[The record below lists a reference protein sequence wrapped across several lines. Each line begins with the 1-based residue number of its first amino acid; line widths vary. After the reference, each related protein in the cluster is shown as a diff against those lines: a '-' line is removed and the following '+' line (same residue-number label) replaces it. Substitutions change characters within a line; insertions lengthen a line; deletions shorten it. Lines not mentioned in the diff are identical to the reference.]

1 MTKEF
6 DLVILGSGATAFAA
20 ALRAAEL
27 GKTAAITEWRTL
39 GGTCVNRGCL
49 PSKNLLEA
57 AKLFYDS
64 NHPRYPGLVSA
75 SMGLDFKALIEQ
87 KNQMI
92 HDYRDKKYQ
101 SIITDSE
108 TLEVVMGR
116 ARFVG
121 PHQVSIGND
130 DLKANV
136 VLIATGSSPTIPELP
151 GLSSTPYLTSDL
163 LSSCED
169 REHGELKELPESL
182 ICVGGGYIA
191 LEIGQMFSRFGSRVT
206 VLEKGPQILPRYEPE
221 ITQCLN
227 SILCSEG
234 ITVLTDAK
242 VQRVQGDHKQ
252 VSVHVEVKGRQREL
266 VAACLLVATGRSPN
280 TENLGLETV
289 GVEVDE
295 RGFVKVDEELRTS
308 ARDIFAAGD
317 VIDSHAGSQMA
328 TPVGA
333 QDGGIAVGNA
343 LNHERRLVDHKIVPR
358 AIFTDPQLGVVGL
371 TDEEARAHGY
381 ECECQTVPM
390 SLVPRANVVRNT
402 RGLIKMVTD
411 RKTQRVLGISMLG
424 LNAAEVIHE
433 AAMGMRFGAKVAD
446 FTSMLHA
453 FPTMSEALK
462 IVALS
467 FSKDV
472 SKRSCCAE

>member
-27 GKTAAITEWRTL
+27 GKTAAITERRTL

-49 PSKNLLEA
+49 PSKNLIEA
-57 AKLFYDS
+57 AKIFYES
-64 NHPRYPGLVSA
+64 THPRYPGLVPA
-75 SMGLDFKALIEQ
+75 SMGLEFRALIEQ
-87 KNQMI
+87 KDRMI

-101 SIITDSE
+101 SIVTDSE
-108 TLEVVMGR
+108 TLKVFMGR

-121 PHQVSIGND
+121 PNQVAIGND
-130 DLKANV
+130 HLKACYF
-136 VLIATGSSPTIPELP
+136 LIATGSSPTIPDLP

-163 LSSCED
+163 LNSCED
-169 REHGELKELPESL
+169 REDVELKELPESL
-182 ICVGGGYIA
+182 ICVGGGYIT
-191 LEIGQMFSRFGSRVT
+191 LEIGQMLARFGSRVT
-206 VLEKGPQILPRYEPE
+206 VLEKGPKILPQYEPE
-221 ITQCLN
+221 IAQCLN
-227 SILCSEG
+227 SILHAEG
-234 ITVLTDAK
+234 INVLTDVK
-242 VQRVQGDHKQ
+242 VQGVKGDHKE
-252 VSVHVEVKGRQREL
+252 VSVNIEVKGRQREL
-266 VAACLLVATGRSPN
+266 VAARLLVATGRSPN
-280 TENLGLETV
+280 TKDLGLETV

-308 ARDIFAAGD
+308 ARYIFAAGD
-317 VIDSHAGSQMA
+317 VIDSYTGSQMA

-343 LNHERRLVDHKIVPR
+343 LNGERRRVDHRIIPR

-371 TDEEARAHGY
+371 TDEEARANGY
-381 ECECQTVPM
+381 ECECHTVPM

-402 RGLIKMVTD
+402 TGLIKMVTD
-411 RKTQRVLGISMLG
+411 RKTERVLGISMLG

-433 AAMGMRFGAKVAD
+433 AAMGMRFGAKVGD
-446 FTSMLHA
+446 FAGMLHA

-467 FSKDV
+467 FSKDIL
-472 SKRSCCAE
+472 KRSCCAE